1 MKSENYIGLSS
12 TIVFDISIV
21 HPDKHATD
29 DQLQEYKLLFWHPH
43 SNFKELCLHSGL
55 IEGLIRLGRSFG
67 SVKPVEIIKTKF
79 FTIALHEWEKDLFV
93 AMDFKND
100 SKNLDINDQLRNG
113 TALDFKLKN
122 IITTFASTFK
132 LLHGSPRDINRQTL
146 QTLLNSFLPAY
157 LSANHP
163 LIDLSKDLDFIYTVI
178 LNPKICL
185 DIELFSTH
193 LLDKFSEIKQLS
205 LVHSGQL
212 VHQGMALEDFRSIYN
227 WLCLQ
232 VTSSSLPNNGER
244 KLTPFKCLYEVKDCD
259 YLIGLNGK
267 NLFLPIISVSGNR
280 RYHLSVL
287 KYESLLL
294 IMLLDDSLKYDINT
308 KTLLNSIRE
317 SAKIDLGGMKGLY
330 ESIGSKFPATTEL
343 TMNYVTSESQGS
355 LGPNGNNIMA
365 LSLYNLLRNLNNI
378 QGTTDEI
385 NGTDNSEAVPICVHN
400 ASLKA
405 GNITITSKMDVSNRL
420 HIRM

>member
-93 AMDFKND
+93 AMVIIVLIQDFKND

-122 IITTFASTFK
+122 VGLFLSLTFPLLK
-132 LLHGSPRDINRQTL
+132 LLEIS
-146 QTLLNSFLPAY
+146 
-157 LSANHP
+157 
-163 LIDLSKDLDFIYTVI
+163 DLDFIYTVI